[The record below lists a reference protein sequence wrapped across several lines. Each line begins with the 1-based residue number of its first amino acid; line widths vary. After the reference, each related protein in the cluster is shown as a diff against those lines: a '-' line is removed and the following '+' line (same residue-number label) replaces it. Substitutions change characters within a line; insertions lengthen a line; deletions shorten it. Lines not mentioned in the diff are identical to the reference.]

1 MQSPT
6 RCTRST
12 HETLKRRQSPHY
24 DDAFSLVPA
33 ASGLRTIVSLV
44 TELNMFTNHVYISQA
59 LYKVNY
65 YPGTATMETSIF
77 YLH

>member
-1 MQSPT
+1 M
-6 RCTRST
+6 
-12 HETLKRRQSPHY
+12 
-24 DDAFSLVPA
+24 PA